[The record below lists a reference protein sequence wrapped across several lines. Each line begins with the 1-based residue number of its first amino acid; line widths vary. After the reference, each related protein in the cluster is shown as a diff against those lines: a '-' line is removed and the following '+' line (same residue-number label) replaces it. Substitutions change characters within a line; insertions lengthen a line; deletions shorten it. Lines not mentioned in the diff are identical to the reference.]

1 LSPKAAALSGCFG
14 SIVLK
19 KALIATVA
27 TQGAQGAVSADAA

>member
-1 LSPKAAALSGCFG
+1 MIRPNVG
-14 SIVLK
+14 SLPIVLK